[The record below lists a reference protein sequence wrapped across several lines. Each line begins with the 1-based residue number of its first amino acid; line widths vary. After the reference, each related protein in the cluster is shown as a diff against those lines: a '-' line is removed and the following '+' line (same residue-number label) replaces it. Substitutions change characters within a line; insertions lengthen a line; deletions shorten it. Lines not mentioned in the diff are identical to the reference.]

1 MRQFLFGI
9 QSISEA
15 KNIFLHSILFLLNN
29 TSLYTFIYYRAENPI
44 RRVDTTEK
52 VLILHKTV
60 QGKAYLYVLHYYI
73 LYVKTVFQC
82 PRLTSDGDSYGLSP
96 DTHSFS
102 SWVFQQRTN
111 PFSGMFLYVGVSQIF
126 PSIQLPAHSF
136 N

>member
-44 RRVDTTEK
+44 RRVDITEK

-60 QGKAYLYVLHYYI
+60 QGKAYLYVLQYYI

-82 PRLTSDGDSYGLSP
+82 PRLVGWGFLLI
-96 DTHSFS
+96 FS
-102 SWVFQQRTN
+102 CDERISVAQEIIWRSCQNQTTREKGFC
-111 PFSGMFLYVGVSQIF
+111 
-126 PSIQLPAHSF
+126 
-136 N
+136 

>member
-82 PRLTSDGDSYGLSP
+82 PRRVGWGFLLI
-96 DTHSFS
+96 FS
-102 SWVFQQRTN
+102 CDERISVAQEIIWRSCQNQTTREKGFCWLRIMN
-111 PFSGMFLYVGVSQIF
+111 
-126 PSIQLPAHSF
+126 
-136 N
+136 

>member
-82 PRLTSDGDSYGLSP
+82 PVGWGSSSP
-96 DTHSFS
+96 FTDD
-102 SWVFQQRTN
+102 QN
-111 PFSGMFLYVGVSQIF
+111 LQIRF
-126 PSIQLPAHSF
+126 MI
-136 N
+136 

>member
-82 PRLTSDGDSYGLSP
+82 PRDRVSDWEVWNVEKVICAGTSEGII
-96 DTHSFS
+96 
-102 SWVFQQRTN
+102 
-111 PFSGMFLYVGVSQIF
+111 SGAGTCREVK
-126 PSIQLPAHSF
+126 
-136 N
+136 

>member
-82 PRLTSDGDSYGLSP
+82 PRSEEHTSELQS
-96 DTHSFS
+96 
-102 SWVFQQRTN
+102 R
-111 PFSGMFLYVGVSQIF
+111 
-126 PSIQLPAHSF
+126 
-136 N
+136 

>member
-82 PRLTSDGDSYGLSP
+82 PRLTSDGVVQILCTKHRIVISP
-96 DTHSFS
+96 
-102 SWVFQQRTN
+102 
-111 PFSGMFLYVGVSQIF
+111 
-126 PSIQLPAHSF
+126 A
-136 N
+136 